1 MTRINTP
8 SNWDLHLVIQSSSI
22 LQAIYLLYLLLLLI
36 LCSQIP
42 LYQILITLPIPED
55 FTPPNG
61 SLGSDLTISFTLT
74 TPLQISLAR
83 LSPLSKLPVQIL
95 APNPNS
101 ELFTS

>member
-1 MTRINTP
+1 MSFTTIDFMFTN
-8 SNWDLHLVIQSSSI
+8 S
-22 LQAIYLLYLLLLLI
+22 LI
-36 LCSQIP
+36 PNSDNS
-42 LYQILITLPIPED
+42 LPIPED

-83 LSPLSKLPVQIL
+83 LSPLSNLPVQIL